1 MHKGRDDAIGS
12 AVADDVATSRAACPF
27 DLSQEDLRQARRF
40 NRLLSWMPRFK
51 TGRRW
56 NARLVQIATRTWHA
70 LTPDVRRLRS
80 QVSVLTMP
88 DRPLSIR
95 VTHPSGRARALV
107 VHFHGGAWVMGD
119 ARLEDR
125 LASQIATD
133 CGAAVAVID
142 FRNATDDNLAR
153 TLEDALAATQW
164 LATDIARFGVPHI
177 VLSGESSGAHLA
189 MEALFHLRAVGCG
202 HVVKGFYA
210 ICGAFDLKGSPSLR
224 QSTPESLLIDGPSAL
239 ENLRRLTPS
248 LPEEKRGGPAE
259 GDFEGL
265 PQALLIA
272 GRLDPIADDSIEV
285 SRRWRRAGGD
295 VRCILV
301 PEAVHG
307 FNRMPTALAG
317 KTNRFARQWMRT
329 IIAPVAEEPP

>member
-1 MHKGRDDAIGS
+1 MHQGRDDAIGS
-12 AVADDVATSRAACPF
+12 AIADDTATSTAARAL

-51 TGRRW
+51 PGRRW
-56 NARLVQIATRTWHA
+56 NASLVQIATRTWHA

-95 VTHPSGRARALV
+95 VTHPPGRPRALI

-133 CGAAVAVID
+133 CAAAVAVID
-142 FRNATDDNLAR
+142 FRNAADDNLAR

-164 LATDIARFGVPHI
+164 LATDLDRFGVPHL

-189 MEALFHLRAVGCG
+189 MEALFHLRAAGCA
-202 HVVKGFYA
+202 HIVKGFYA

-224 QSTPESLLIDGPSAL
+224 RSTPGSLLIDGPSAL

-248 LPEEKRGGPAE
+248 LPDNKRRGPAE
-259 GDFEGL
+259 GNFDEL
-265 PQALLIA
+265 PPALLIA

-285 SRRWRRAGGD
+285 CQRWRRAGGD

-307 FNRMPTALAG
+307 FNRMPTALAR
-317 KTNRFARQWMRT
+317 KTNRFARHWMRA
-329 IIAPVAEEPP
+329 ISAPVAEEPP